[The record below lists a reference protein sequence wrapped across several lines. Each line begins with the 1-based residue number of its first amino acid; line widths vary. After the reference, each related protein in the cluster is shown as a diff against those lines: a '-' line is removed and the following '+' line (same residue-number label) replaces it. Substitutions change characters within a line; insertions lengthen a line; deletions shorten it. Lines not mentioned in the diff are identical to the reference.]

1 MLNIEALVDKANG
14 TQSRRIFW
22 ERDIY
27 EQELERIFAR
37 CWLFLTHE
45 TQIPKYGDFFVT
57 KMGED
62 EVVVARQKD
71 GTIKAF
77 LNQCRHRGMKLCMAE
92 AGNARAFSCAYH
104 GWAFGIDGDLKSVP
118 CEEQVYGPYFDKSR
132 WGLREVAQ
140 VESYKGFIFGCMDA
154 NAPPLAEYL
163 GDAAWY
169 MDIWA
174 GVPGGIE
181 FLGPPSRS
189 IIKSNWKSPPENFI
203 GDVYH
208 VAWTHAS
215 ALKAMVGEAPP
226 QSSFAG
232 EDAGFQVTTRYGHGL
247 GLNWGPGPILMSP
260 SCPDLFEWMER
271 RAAEMVPI
279 VGEKAASLFPRHWDA
294 TLFPNCSY
302 LIGTYVFKAWHPV
315 GPDQVEIMT
324 WAFAEKDMPYELKQ
338 RIKVAAHRVF
348 GPAGILESDD
358 IDNLEYINLPNRG
371 YVTRKGELNC
381 QMGMGTEREDADF
394 PGVLAHHLSEHGQRG
409 FYRAWS
415 DCMSS
420 ASWGELEAKSANWK
434 QDLLR
439 NKRAQGAE

>member
-1 MLNIEALVDKANG
+1 MVDIKALVDVENG

-27 EQELERIFAR
+27 ELELERIFAR

-45 TQIPKYGDFFVT
+45 SQIPNYGDFFVT

-62 EVVVARQKD
+62 EVVVIRQKD
-71 GTIKAF
+71 GSIGAF

-104 GWAFGIDGDLKSVP
+104 GWAYGVDGTLKSVP
-118 CEEQVYGPYFDKSR
+118 CEKESYGPDFDKAQ
-132 WGLREVAQ
+132 WGLHPVAK

-154 NAPPLAEYL
+154 AAPSLVDYL

-189 IIKSNWKSPPENFI
+189 IIRSNWKSPPENFI
-203 GDVYH
+203 GDSYH
-208 VAWTHAS
+208 VGWTHAGV
-215 ALKAMVGEAPP
+215 LKAMTGEVMP
-226 QSSFAG
+226 QLAFASK
-232 EDAGFQVTTRYGHGL
+232 DAGFQVTTRYGHGH
-247 GLNWGPGPILMSP
+247 GINWGPGPILMSP
-260 SCPDLFEWMER
+260 NCPDLFEWTER
-271 RAAEMVPI
+271 RGVEMEAI
-279 VGEKAASLFPRHWDA
+279 VGEKASKLYSRHWDG

-302 LIGTYVFKAWHPV
+302 LIGTYVFKAWHPI
-315 GPDQVEIMT
+315 GPDKVEIMT
-324 WAFAEKDMPYELKQ
+324 WAFAEKDMSDDLKH

-358 IDNLEYINLPNRG
+358 IDNFEYIALPNQG
-371 YVTRKGELNC
+371 HVTRQGKMNL
-381 QMGMGTEREDADF
+381 QMGMGREREEADY
-394 PGVLAHHLSEHGQRG
+394 PGVIGDFLSEHGQRG
-409 FYRAWS
+409 LYRSWA

-420 ASWGELEAKSANWK
+420 ANWAELEAKTASWK

-439 NKRAQGAE
+439 KKKV